1 MSQDYELKI
10 QYFLRRSTLW
20 NSLNEVYL
28 LCKLHIS
35 SFSMTKDIYIFSN
48 WSFCLHWAV
57 QNWYSFWW
65 FLGRQ
70 NWPYLFLF
78 PDFGQ
83 VSLLHLGKILG
94 CKKQSKPTPFFNDS
108 IRRNQELGSLSINRI
123 KRFNLLFLFVTCFS
137 DYAS

>member
-35 SFSMTKDIYIFSN
+35 SFSMTKDIYIFKLVILLTLSC
-48 WSFCLHWAV
+48 SKLILILMIFGMSKLTLLV
-57 QNWYSFWW
+57 PFFWFW
-65 FLGRQ
+65 TGQFAALRQ
-70 NWPYLFLF
+70 NIRV
-78 PDFGQ
+78 Q
-83 VSLLHLGKILG
+83 
-94 CKKQSKPTPFFNDS
+94 KQSKPTPFFNDS